1 MEQQKRTMQGK
12 NGGTLTIGGTGGG
25 RPKKLPNLDELGAQL
40 LSEEKSGMTALEAV
54 IKSMIH
60 KAVKGDTTAAKL
72 VLDRF
77 YGLAAQ
83 KIDHTTKGESLNSPF
98 NGMDLQKRMA
108 ILEILES
115 ETDTVKDGD

>member
-1 MEQQKRTMQGK
+1 MEQKKQTGR
-12 NGGTLTIGGTGGG
+12 NGGTLNVGGTFEGVG

-60 KAVKGDTTAAKL
+60 KAVKGDTAAAKL

-77 YGLAAQ
+77 YGLSKQ
-83 KIDHTTKGESLNSPF
+83 SIDHTTGGMPIQTDFKIEIMGNVAENPEPQESDDN
-98 NGMDLQKRMA
+98 
-108 ILEILES
+108 E
-115 ETDTVKDGD
+115 

>member
-1 MEQQKRTMQGK
+1 MQNKQTGR
-12 NGGTLTIGGTGGG
+12 NGGTINKGRDVAGPG

-83 KIDHTTKGESLNSPF
+83 KIDHTTKGEGLNSPF
-98 NGMDLQKRMA
+98 NRMDLNKRIA

-115 ETDTVKDGD
+115 ENDTTKDGD

>member
-1 MEQQKRTMQGK
+1 MEQKKQTGR
-12 NGGTLTIGGTGGG
+12 NGGTLNVGGTFEGVG

-98 NGMDLQKRMA
+98 NSMDLNKRIA

-115 ETDTVKDGD
+115 ESDTAKDGD

>member
-1 MEQQKRTMQGK
+1 MEQKKQVGK
-12 NGGTLTIGGTGGG
+12 NGGTLNVGGNNGGG

-60 KAVKGDTTAAKL
+60 KAVKGDTAAAKL

-83 KIDHTTKGESLNSPF
+83 RIDHTTKGESLNSPF
-98 NGMDLQKRMA
+98 NNMDLQKRIA
-108 ILEILES
+108 VLEILES
-115 ETDTVKDGD
+115 ENDTAKDGD

>member
-1 MEQQKRTMQGK
+1 MKKVNPIPNNKPFEKGQ
-12 NGGTLTIGGTGGG
+12 TGNPNG

-60 KAVKGDTTAAKL
+60 KAVKGDTAAAKL

-98 NGMDLQKRMA
+98 NSMDLNKRIA

-115 ETDTVKDGD
+115 ETDTAKDGD